1 VTEFYS
7 ILNAGNPEGLVY
19 AMDPIKADLL
29 EAQGSNFRAF
39 MTRYGELIGVATAV
53 VPGLS
58 AGIKGG
64 TNPIVLDLFGG
75 RTSQIPGAINVDI
88 IAEQGVRASA
98 SKLPF
103 ASGSV
108 DQIIA
113 SNPYIPGGS
122 GMMDFLPGVAET
134 LKPGGQI
141 IINAT
146 QRNPFGVLPSAQTLE
161 SLGLRVVQE
170 NGPLLPQFKN
180 NVFRFTDG
188 RIIPNNS
195 VRTTILEKMK

>member
-1 VTEFYS
+1 
-7 ILNAGNPEGLVY
+7 
-19 AMDPIKADLL
+19 
-29 EAQGSNFRAF
+29 
-39 MTRYGELIGVATAV
+39 
-53 VPGLS
+53 
-58 AGIKGG
+58 
-64 TNPIVLDLFGG
+64 LFGG
-75 RTSQIPGAINVDI
+75 KTSQIPGAINVDI

-108 DQIIA
+108 DQIVA

-122 GMMDFLPGVAET
+122 GMMDFLPSTAEA

-146 QRNPFGVLPSAQTLE
+146 KGNKFGNLPSAETLE

-170 NGPLLPQFKN
+170 KGPLLPQFEN
-180 NVFRFTDG
+180 NVFRQTDG
-188 RIIPNNS
+188 IKPIPNSS
-195 VRTTILEKMK
+195 VRTTILEKIK